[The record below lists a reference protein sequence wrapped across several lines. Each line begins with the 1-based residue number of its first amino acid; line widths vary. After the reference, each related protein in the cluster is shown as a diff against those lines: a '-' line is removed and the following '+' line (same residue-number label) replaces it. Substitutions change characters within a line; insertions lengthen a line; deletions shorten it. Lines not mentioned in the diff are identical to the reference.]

1 MCGGSVRCALG
12 CLSVGCWYAGIAG
25 GVVFGACTL
34 LCVRGE
40 GDGREGGADGVA
52 TACARHAR
60 RWVRRRALLR
70 LRGLSR
76 LCLLVLLLRLLA
88 WSVRDVDGVAVA
100 CVGAIGEG
108 RHGGGVRCQRVR
120 LCVGLVMGD
129 HWHGV

>member
-1 MCGGSVRCALG
+1 M
-12 CLSVGCWYAGIAG
+12 
-25 GVVFGACTL
+25 
-34 LCVRGE
+34 CVRGE

-70 LRGLSR
+70 FRGRSR

-88 WSVRDVDGVAVA
+88 WSVRDVDGVAVE

-108 RHGGGVRCQRVR
+108 RHGGAVRCQRVR